1 MVNGRASRFAK
12 TSEIKAEEQEEEA
25 APAPAADTEK
35 KPAEVEEE
43 KEKPAAE
50 TKVDEKPAAE
60 TKVDEKPAAETKV
73 DEKPAAET
81 KVDEKPEAKDDGDG
95 DDKPMITDR
104 DVIVSEDGSK
114 HKGNL
119 LLLDLIRLHYL
130 LLTYGDKSA
139 PKEEKEIDELA
150 AKLTQL
156 VLKGKHFEL
165 AGLKDVPKPFLT
177 GEGRFLEVKD
187 SIPTV
192 VSEQDAKT
200 FVVKTIL
207 SEFKSLAEQD
217 WSTIVPQASVATVK
231 EDIKGLLNEKK
242 IPEEEDASHSAP
254 RPCDVLFLP
263 MDYPVEENMPYEHQ
277 SGNKHLLFLASQH
290 VASDTNASPE
300 RLEAAIKLVTCKVEI
315 NCGTE
320 LVQKT
325 PRYVVQQ
332 LVDNQNSWK
341 EMDNVELIE
350 FAVIFVFEVYLEK
363 QIHGVEP
370 VASSAATTA
379 SKEDQNKPSDKPV
392 ENATPHDVLFGR
404 GGMTNGHP
412 GNRRFRDIIAL
423 HRPDY
428 IRATKMDK
436 PNVARRIVRAIRQG
450 NPPGRYGIDIA
461 SRSAP
466 WCKNMTLTQWPP
478 MIISFI

>member
-1 MVNGRASRFAK
+1 MVDTTSR
-12 TSEIKAEEQEEEA
+12 AEEKEE
-25 APAPAADTEK
+25 PPAADTEK
-35 KPAEVEEE
+35 KPAEE
-43 KEKPAAE
+43 EKPAAE
-50 TKVDEKPAAE
+50 TKEEKSEAKE
-60 TKVDEKPAAETKV
+60 
-73 DEKPAAET
+73 
-81 KVDEKPEAKDDGDG
+81 EKPEAKPEQSEAKPEQSEAKDEQSEAKPEQSEAKPEQSEAKPEQAEVKPEKSEAKPEKSEVKGEKSEVNNF
-95 DDKPMITDR
+95 DKTIATDR
-104 DVIVSEDGSK
+104 DVIISEDGGSK

-130 LLTYGDKSA
+130 LLTCEDKEAS
-139 PKEEKEIDELA
+139 KEEKEIDELA
-150 AKLTQL
+150 TKLTQL
-156 VLKGKHFEL
+156 MLKGKHFEL

-177 GEGRFLEVKD
+177 GQGRFLEVKD
-187 SIPTV
+187 SIGTE
-192 VSEQDAKT
+192 VSEEDAKA

-207 SEFKSLAEQD
+207 SEFKTFAED
-217 WSTIVPQASVATVK
+217 SSSIVSQASVATVK
-231 EDIKGLLNEKK
+231 EDVKGLLNEKQN
-242 IPEEEDASHSAP
+242 PEEEDASHSAP

-290 VASDTNASPE
+290 VASDTDASPE

-315 NCGTE
+315 NSGSE
-320 LVQKT
+320 LIQKT

-341 EMDNVELIE
+341 EMDKVELVE

-363 QIHGVEP
+363 QIHGGAP
-370 VASSAATTA
+370 IASSSATSA
-379 SKEDQNKPSDKPV
+379 SKEDQNTPSDKPV
-392 ENATPHDVLFGR
+392 ESSTPHDVLFGR
-404 GGMTNGHP
+404 GGMTNGHA

-450 NPPGRYGIDIA
+450 TPPGRYVI
-461 SRSAP
+461 
-466 WCKNMTLTQWPP
+466 Q
-478 MIISFI
+478 

>member
-1 MVNGRASRFAK
+1 M
-12 TSEIKAEEQEEEA
+12 QETDTKVEEA
-25 APAPAADTEK
+25 TEDPPAADTEK
-35 KPAEVEEE
+35 KPAEE
-43 KEKPAAE
+43 EKPAADE
-50 TKVDEKPAAE
+50 TKDEKSE
-60 TKVDEKPAAETKV
+60 
-73 DEKPAAET
+73 
-81 KVDEKPEAKDDGDG
+81 EAKDD
-95 DDKPMITDR
+95 DKNTVTDRVTDR
-104 DVIVSEDGSK
+104 DVIVGEDGSK

-130 LLTYGDKSA
+130 LLTYEDKEA

-150 AKLTQL
+150 TKLTQL
-156 VLKGKHFEL
+156 LLKGKHFEL
-165 AGLKDVPKPFLT
+165 AGLKDVPRPFLT

-187 SIPTV
+187 SVGTE
-192 VSEQDAKT
+192 VSEEDAKA

-207 SEFKSLAEQD
+207 SQFKSFAED
-217 WSTIVPQASVATVK
+217 SSSIVPSAATVK
-231 EDIKGLLNEKK
+231 EDIKGLLNEEK

-315 NCGTE
+315 NSGTE

-363 QIHGVEP
+363 QIHGGAP
-370 VASSAATTA
+370 VASSAATTT

-392 ENATPHDVLFGR
+392 ENPTPHDVLFGR

-461 SRSAP
+461 SRIAIVP
-466 WCKNMTLTQWPP
+466 LCKNMPLTQWFH
-478 MIISFI
+478 MIISFIQVHEKG